1 MTKPPS
7 SQDAPADSGLVLV
20 GHVMGAFGVRGEIR
34 LKPYTEAADAL
45 LTYKTLRDRSGAVR
59 LTLEGGRVVKGD
71 LIGRAAEVQTREQAE
86 ALRGLKLHVPR
97 EALPPLDEDEFYL
110 VDLIGLA
117 VRTQDG
123 KAMGTV
129 RAVQNYGASDLI
141 EVAPAGGGESWYLP
155 FTREAVPTVN
165 IAQGWIVA
173 VPPAETGE
181 RETGEGGAS

>member
-7 SQDAPADSGLVLV
+7 SRDASTGSGLVLV

-34 LKPYTEAADAL
+34 LKPYTEAPDAL
-45 LTYKTLRDRSGAVR
+45 LTYKTLLDQGGAVR

-71 LIGRAAEVQTREQAE
+71 LIGRAREVQTREQAE
-86 ALRGLKLHVPR
+86 ALRGVKLHVPR

-117 VRTQDG
+117 VRAEDG
-123 KAMGTV
+123 QTLGTV

-165 IAQGWIVA
+165 IADGWIVA
-173 VPPAETGE
+173 VRPGETGDQETGE
-181 RETGEGGAS
+181 AP